1 MAVTNK
7 RLDDFNKKFI
17 YTDTNPENIIVA
29 KKNAMFFRSGHEF
42 YVNYSGVVNG
52 KWEKLLYKTVII
64 PHPPKSK
71 LIKYKKEQELWIK
84 TTDGFFDEFE
94 DLLPKTVWK
103 FLSNQNIFA
112 VVPTVAVSIKDLNWI
127 FPVPVS
133 SNDTIG
139 NNNSRSYDENYFYAK
154 ISGEWVR
161 TPITIFEYSG
171 NSSSDDLNLS
181 NFLPF
186 VAPPRFQPVPA
197 ISATTDDAVTGDQ
210 TYDAD
215 FFYIKPSVWKRSVL
229 NVYYNTNKM
238 TRFGDIYIEQS

>member
-1 MAVTNK
+1 MSK

-29 KKNAMFFRSGHEF
+29 KKNAMFFRSGNEF
-42 YVNYSGVVNG
+42 YVNHSGVVNG
-52 KWEKLLYKTVII
+52 KWEKLPYKTVII
-64 PHPPKSK
+64 PRPPKSK
-71 LIKYKKEQELWIK
+71 AIKYKKEQELWVK

-94 DLLPKTVWK
+94 DLLPDTGWK

-112 VVPTVAVSIKDLNWI
+112 AAPSTNIKDLNWI

-139 NNNSRSYDENYFYAK
+139 DNNSRSYDENYFYAK
-154 ISGEWVR
+154 ISNKWVR
-161 TPITIFEYSG
+161 TPITIFDYAG
-171 NSSSDDLNLS
+171 NSSPDDPDLN

-186 VAPPRFQPVPA
+186 VAPPRFQPVP
-197 ISATTDDAVTGDQ
+197 TTSGTIDGGITGDQ

-215 FFYIKPSVWKRSVL
+215 FFYIKPSVWKRSIL
-229 NVYYNTNKM
+229 NVYYNINKL
-238 TRFGDIYIEQS
+238 TRF

>member
-94 DLLPKTVWK
+94 DLLPKTGWK

-210 TYDAD
+210 TYDSD

-229 NVYYNTNKM
+229 NIYYNTNKM
-238 TRFGDIYIEQS
+238 TRFGDIYIES

>member
-94 DLLPKTVWK
+94 DLLPKTGWK

-238 TRFGDIYIEQS
+238 TRFGDIYTES